1 MSGRIARP
9 GEFSTTYV
17 NTQSRIFPVREYVP
31 ATSVE
36 PRFALRE
43 SPAAS
48 MTVLPSAVHRQGDPG
63 ELIQTIRTHIF
74 GYYYKLRDAF
84 VSLDANKDGRVS
96 KEEFVNGIEFLV
108 GTSAWGRAWVA
119 TQAPKRG
126 LPEAPPAA
134 VWTEQQVPNALC
146 VSCAVQ
152 IKAAPAFVQT
162 VRHCSQCCLVAYAT
176 HPRVAHAGKRR
187 KFNERDHAGA
197 VLQVLQAGRGNTR
210 SPRFRDAPRI
220 STWPPTP
227 MQRPSSRDPPCCDPH
242 RAG

>member
-1 MSGRIARP
+1 MDLLLCAGRRTSSAWP
-9 GEFSTTYV
+9 CCTVEMLVYEGAHVCTCMGE
-17 NTQSRIFPVREYVP
+17 RMH
-31 ATSVE
+31 AC
-36 PRFALRE
+36 
-43 SPAAS
+43 
-48 MTVLPSAVHRQGDPG
+48 
-63 ELIQTIRTHIF
+63 
-74 GYYYKLRDAF
+74 
-84 VSLDANKDGRVS
+84 
-96 KEEFVNGIEFLV
+96 
-108 GTSAWGRAWVA
+108 TSAWGRTWVA

-134 VWTEQQVPNALC
+134 VWTQQQVPNALC

-220 STWPPTP
+220 STWPQTP